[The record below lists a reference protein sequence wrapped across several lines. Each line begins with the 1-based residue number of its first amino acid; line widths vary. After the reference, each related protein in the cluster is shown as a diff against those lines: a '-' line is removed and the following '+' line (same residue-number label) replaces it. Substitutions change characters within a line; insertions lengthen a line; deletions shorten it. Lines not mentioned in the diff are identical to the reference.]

1 MTMTLT
7 LAPAATGWRTQAAC
21 RGHDPEIFFPVH
33 AMRGSA
39 AYRSEA
45 AKRICAGCAVSREC
59 LGWAI
64 RHGEDWGIWG
74 GLNEL
79 ERRQL
84 RADLRGHRR
93 R

>member
-7 LAPAATGWRTQAAC
+7 FAPATAGWRTQAAC
-21 RGHDPEIFFPVH
+21 RGRDPELFFPVH
-33 AMRGSA
+33 RKRGSA
-39 AYRSEA
+39 GYRAAA
-45 AKRICAGCAVSREC
+45 AKRICAGCPVSGEC

-84 RADLRGHRR
+84 RVHLRSIRR
-93 R
+93 P